1 MSKTIIDSF
10 TVGGSAA
17 GPSLPGPRLQRL
29 IGTQILVNIET
40 HELRVPTLSGYVKA
54 SAGDRIILYEDNT
67 LEVIKRHAPD

>member
-10 TVGGSAA
+10 TVGGTAA
-17 GPSLPGPRLQRL
+17 GSSLPGPRLQRL

-40 HELRVPTLSGYVKA
+40 HELRVPTPSGYVKA

-67 LEVIKRHAPD
+67 LEVAKRHAPD